1 MYLRPLSLAG
11 AILIAITGLNAA
23 SAAGP
28 ITLRFSSFE
37 PPQAFITSKILTP
50 WAKRVTADSK
60 GTLKVEMYAGGTL
73 GRAPASQMKL
83 VMNGVADIAWIVPGY
98 TPGRF
103 DAVTAVELPFIVPS
117 AYAGSV
123 ASWRM
128 YAKGYWK
135 GGGFDEIKPLCVCSA
150 APALITTTYPATKLA
165 DLKGHKF
172 RAAGPVSLN
181 VIKALGAVPVGGITG
196 PQLAE
201 SMSRGLVDGTLNEWN
216 ALQTFRVLDVAKH
229 HIVLPLGGLSLMVI
243 MNKQKY
249 ASLPPAAKAAIDKN
263 SGEAFAKV
271 FGAEFDKNNAAV
283 LAATQK
289 RKDHTIV
296 FVKGDQRKAWHAAVK
311 PVYAQW
317 EKSMPNGK
325 KLLKVFRDEV
335 NAVAAGH

>member
-1 MYLRPLSLAG
+1 MFSRSLFLTG
-11 AILIAITGLNAA
+11 AILLASAGLNAA

-73 GRAPASQMKL
+73 GRDPASQMKL

-103 DAVTAVELPFIVPS
+103 DAVTALELPFIVPS

-128 YAKGYWK
+128 YEKGYWK
-135 GGGFDEIKPLCVCSA
+135 GGGFDEIKPLCVCST
-150 APALITTTYPATKLA
+150 APALITTTYPASKLA
-165 DLKGHKF
+165 DLNGHKF
-172 RAAGPVSLN
+172 RAAGPVALN
-181 VIKALGAVPVGGITG
+181 IISALGAVPVGGITG

-201 SMSRGLVDGTLNEWN
+201 SLSRGLVDGTLNEWN

-249 ASLPPAAKAAIDKN
+249 ESLPPQAKAAIDKN
-263 SGEAFAKV
+263 SGLAFAKV
-271 FGAEFDKNNAAV
+271 FGTEFDKNNAAV

-289 RKDHTIV
+289 KKDHTIV
-296 FVKGDQRKAWHAAVK
+296 FVKGEQQKPWRAAVE
-311 PVYAQW
+311 PAYAQW
-317 EKSMPNGK
+317 EKSMPNGAG
-325 KLLKVFRDEV
+325 LLKKFRDEV
-335 NAVAAGH
+335 NAAAAGH